1 MAANA
6 ARMMRGKR
14 KVESSGAKEPDAEF
28 LDYAAF
34 VTGAGSGMGRATAL
48 ALGRRGV
55 PVAALDRDGDT
66 AAVTAAM
73 IEKAGG
79 AAKAYET
86 DVSNPRRVAAAFKQA
101 ERTLGAIGYL
111 VNIAGIDGLAPLET
125 ITDEAW
131 TRMFA
136 VTVNGAFFTCRAA
149 LPGMMDRR
157 FGRIVNMSS
166 LHAIR
171 GQAGRAHYAA
181 AKGAIVGLTKSLA
194 REKAALNIR
203 VNAVAPGPID
213 TPLWRAGRSGARLN
227 RDIKDRVLVV
237 PMGRLGQAE
246 EIAETILFLL
256 SERSSFITGAVLT
269 ADGGEIMP

>member
-136 VTVNGAFFTCRAA
+136 VTVNGAFFTCRA
-149 LPGMMDRR
+149 PC
-157 FGRIVNMSS
+157 
-166 LHAIR
+166 R
-171 GQAGRAHYAA
+171 G
-181 AKGAIVGLTKSLA
+181 
-194 REKAALNIR
+194 
-203 VNAVAPGPID
+203 
-213 TPLWRAGRSGARLN
+213 
-227 RDIKDRVLVV
+227 
-237 PMGRLGQAE
+237 
-246 EIAETILFLL
+246 
-256 SERSSFITGAVLT
+256 
-269 ADGGEIMP
+269 